1 MDTNSA
7 GAARTGSGWGPAAL
21 AAAVV
26 LVRLPSLSEPAWGS
40 DDGFFTAVAVL
51 MSKGLPLYAGIFDAH
66 PPMIYWLYRLLV
78 ALGAV
83 HNHVLVQLVA
93 LGATVAAALLVYGVA
108 ARVGR
113 RSTAL
118 LAGALTG
125 LTLSIPTLDGDL
137 LNVELL
143 ALPLFL
149 GALLL
154 AFSRRAPLLVSAGLL
169 LALAVATRP
178 SFVFDSLA
186 LAVPLLTGE
195 ERVRRLAA
203 VAAGGIT
210 GLAAVAGA
218 LWLEGSL
225 GAYVSVVMPANH
237 SYIAWAN
244 QGTDWPLFA
253 RLAFLALA
261 GGALC
266 WRARTPAGRLTA
278 VWLFASVAGSSI
290 TPREITHYAHEAIP
304 AISFAVALAVAR
316 LPPGRLRVPTYALAL
331 AAVAFA
337 AEMVLLLPGAQTAF
351 QSGLPPREMYP
362 NFAWTALPAYYGN
375 WVEYAAGRRGWA
387 EYRSHF
393 PGSAATDAD
402 EARFLLTLAGPE
414 PRLTVLGDRPWLFVD
429 SGARP
434 ASTFIATNSAF
445 WQVKGE
451 PAGLAARIRAGCAG
465 VIVYEP
471 GSGDWRA
478 DLAAGGYQP
487 VPGAPWP
494 TYTTSSSP
502 AHCP

>member
-1 MDTNSA
+1 MGTNSA
-7 GAARTGSGWGPAAL
+7 DAVHTWSGWGPVAL
-21 AAAVV
+21 AATVV
-26 LVRLPSLSEPAWGS
+26 LVRLPGLSEPAWGS

-51 MSKGLPLYAGIFDAH
+51 TSRGVPLYAGVFDAH

-78 ALGAV
+78 DLGAV
-83 HNHVLVQLVA
+83 QHHVLVQLVA
-93 LGATVAAALLVYGVA
+93 LAATVAAALLVYGVA
-108 ARVGR
+108 ARAGR
-113 RSTAL
+113 RSSAL

-154 AFSRRAPLLVSAGLL
+154 AFSRRAPVLVMAGLL

-186 LAVPLLTGE
+186 LTVLLLSGE
-195 ERVRRLAA
+195 DRVRRLAA
-203 VAAGGIT
+203 VAAGGLT

-237 SYIAWAN
+237 SYISWAN
-244 QGTDWPLFA
+244 QGSDWPLFA
-253 RLAFLALA
+253 RLALLALV
-261 GGALC
+261 GGAFA
-266 WRARTPAGRLTA
+266 WRARTPAGRLAA
-278 VWLFASVAGSSI
+278 VWLFASVTGSSI

-304 AISFAVALAVAR
+304 AISFAVALAVDR
-316 LPPGRLRVPTYALAL
+316 LPRGWLRLPAYALAL

-337 AEMVLLLPGAQTAF
+337 AEMVLFLPGAQTAI
-351 QSGLPPREMYP
+351 QSGLPLRDMYP
-362 NFAWTALPAYYGN
+362 NFAWSALPAYYDN
-375 WVEYAAGRRGWA
+375 WFEYAAGRRGWA
-387 EYRSHF
+387 QYARGF
-393 PGSAATDAD
+393 PGSAATDAA
-402 EARFLLTLAGPE
+402 EARFLATLGGPA

-429 SGARP
+429 SGAKP

-478 DLAAGGYQP
+478 DLAAGGYRA

-494 TYTTSSSP
+494 TYVTSSGGT
-502 AHCP
+502 CP